1 MIYVHLFR
9 RRKERLALN
18 NFFEFMR
25 AALPWIAMGLLL
37 AVFIVRSARGKKNA
51 DKKEDLFIVLNA
63 LNRMLIESGFLERY
77 FRPEGK
83 YNDHV
88 VALPIEKTNIRLY
101 CLRMSDS
108 VLIVGN
114 GGIKKGQTYQ
124 EDDNLNGY
132 VIALQQLDKLLK
144 KEIIKGKVRIEKT
157 KITGIDNTLFEI

>member
-1 MIYVHLFR
+1 MATITIDEVKRTELAGLFTISFLGEDDSEFDKFIKKF
-9 RRKERLALN
+9 KED
-18 NFFEFMR
+18 
-25 AALPWIAMGLLL
+25 
-37 AVFIVRSARGKKNA
+37 A

-63 LNRMLIESGFLERY
+63 LNRMLLESGFLERY

-114 GGIKKGQTYQ
+114 GGIKKRKTYQ

-144 KEIIKGKVRIEKT
+144 KEIMSGKVKIEKT